1 VGTFPQTAG
10 ALGSGPT
17 AGTVIRE
24 ILAWLAIIYIST
36 LQHRASADE
45 RRPVPAANSFDSRS
59 LHAIGRHGCQDGV
72 FIIPVSRVVPVT
84 RRRIMSNVADG
95 LLLDVREINIA
106 DLQLD
111 NRESALFRSL
121 ERILESNTG
130 CNFNSFNSSV

>member
-1 VGTFPQTAG
+1 
-10 ALGSGPT
+10 
-17 AGTVIRE
+17 
-24 ILAWLAIIYIST
+24 
-36 LQHRASADE
+36 
-45 RRPVPAANSFDSRS
+45 
-59 LHAIGRHGCQDGV
+59 
-72 FIIPVSRVVPVT
+72 
-84 RRRIMSNVADG
+84 MSNVADG